1 MFVIPN
7 ANTLLTYIKDFTGSS
22 DDNEIKQCIFMAELS
37 MRNIELPVLR
47 SDPYDA
53 DYIAT
58 ADAQGRVPIPG
69 DMNKPILFFQQG
81 GTTPSPTGPWIVY
94 DRVGDRRIIAETM
107 IAQFYKN
114 TPNAPTIYR
123 GNFSEVGTN
132 YEFTPPLGAGA
143 QVNLYY
149 YRAWPL
155 LFAPLLDQTI
165 STTGTVFIP
174 AGPSVNPQ
182 LVAMTQTTGLAPGD
196 QIVAGN
202 GTGVLGGPVA
212 TVVTIDSATS
222 LTYSVVGGAAESAGT
237 VINVSLTG
245 KDVQTNQV
253 LSSWP
258 EGYVYAT
265 LREYYLKRHNEVD
278 AAVYEGKF
286 NQAWNVVEDQNN
298 YGKWSGGTTKL
309 TSVWQPR
316 KYMNFNR

>member
-7 ANTLLTYIKDFTGSS
+7 ANTLLTYLKDFTGST
-22 DDNEIKQCIFMAELS
+22 DDAEIKQCIFMAELS

-53 DYIAT
+53 DYIGT
-58 ADAQGRVPIPG
+58 ADANGRLPIPG

-81 GTTPSPTGPWIVY
+81 GETPSPTGPWIVY

-107 IAQFYKN
+107 ISQFYQN

-123 GNFSEVGTN
+123 GHFSEVGTN

-143 QVNLYY
+143 QVNMYY

-165 STTGTVFIP
+165 SATGTVVTG
-174 AGPSVNPQ
+174 GPNPRITGM
-182 LVAMTQTTGLAPGD
+182 VTTVGLEVGN
-196 QIVAGN
+196 QILAFN
-202 GTGVLGGPVA
+202 GTGQLGGPVA
-212 TVVTIDSATS
+212 TVVSIDSATE
-222 LTYSVVGGAAESAGT
+222 LTYSVDSGPAAIAGSVT
-237 VINVSLTG
+237 NVSLTG
-245 KDVQTNQV
+245 ETVQNNQV

-309 TSVWQPR
+309 TSVFQPR
-316 KYMNFNR
+316 KYYNFNR

>member
-1 MFVIPN
+1 MFVIPD
-7 ANTLLTYIKDFTGSS
+7 ANTLVTYLKDFTGSS
-22 DDNEIKQCIFMAELS
+22 DDAEIKQCIFMAELS

-47 SDPYDA
+47 SDPYA
-53 DYIAT
+53 VEFIGT
-58 ADAQGRVPIPG
+58 ADSEGKVPIPG

-81 GTTPSPTGPWIVY
+81 GTSPSPTGPWIVY

-107 IAQFYKN
+107 IQQFYQN
-114 TPNAPTIYR
+114 TPNAPAMLR

-132 YEFTPPLGAGA
+132 YEFVPAIGAGA
-143 QVNLYY
+143 EINMYY

-155 LFAPLLDQTI
+155 LFAPLLDLTI
-165 STTGTVFIP
+165 STTGTVTFP
-174 AGPSVNPQ
+174 LGPLGNPQ
-182 LVAMTQTTGLAPGD
+182 IVGMTTTVGLSVGD
-196 QIVAGN
+196 QIVAFD

-212 TVVTIDSATS
+212 TVLTIDSATS
-222 LTYSVVGGAAESAGT
+222 LTYTVDSGPAAVAGT
-237 VINVSLTG
+237 VTNVSLTNEF
-245 KDVQTNQV
+245 VQTNQV

-278 AAVYEGKF
+278 AGVYEAKF

-309 TSVWQPR
+309 QSVWQPR
-316 KYMNFNR
+316 KYINYR

>member
-1 MFVIPN
+1 
-7 ANTLLTYIKDFTGSS
+7 
-22 DDNEIKQCIFMAELS
+22 
-37 MRNIELPVLR
+37 
-47 SDPYDA
+47 
-53 DYIAT
+53 
-58 ADAQGRVPIPG
+58 
-69 DMNKPILFFQQG
+69 
-81 GTTPSPTGPWIVY
+81 
-94 DRVGDRRIIAETM
+94 
-107 IAQFYKN
+107 
-114 TPNAPTIYR
+114 IYR

-143 QVNLYY
+143 EVNLYY

-182 LVAMTQTTGLAPGD
+182 LVGMTQTAGLAPGD

-212 TVVTIDSATS
+212 NSSIKLIVQHRLNLLSLLVVRQK
-222 LTYSVVGGAAESAGT
+222 LLGT

-245 KDVQTNQV
+245 KDVQNNQV

-265 LREYYLKRHNEVD
+265 LREYYLKRHNE
-278 AAVYEGKF
+278 
-286 NQAWNVVEDQNN
+286 
-298 YGKWSGGTTKL
+298 
-309 TSVWQPR
+309 
-316 KYMNFNR
+316 